1 MATSNTDNAAAALV
15 ALASSRP
22 ALLLDVD
29 GTLLDIARAPD
40 RVHVPDG
47 LRDTLRRLSAA
58 TGGACAFVS
67 GRPVAD
73 LDRIFAPL
81 ELPAVGAHGAQLRLP
96 GERVRSLA
104 PPLPDM
110 LRRDLAA
117 VGAQARALVE
127 DKGLSLALHFRDVPE
142 READLRRAAQAAIAA
157 CPDDQLVLLDGKA
170 MIEVKRSG
178 IDKGTG
184 VAALMAE
191 PPFRGRHPVFIGD
204 DVTDVAVF
212 EFLPRL
218 GGTGFSVGRDDP
230 HVAAIFGTPQDVRD
244 SLAELAARL

>member
-1 MATSNTDNAAAALV
+1 MARSH
-15 ALASSRP
+15 P

-29 GTLLDIARAPD
+29 GTLLDIASAPG

-47 LRDTLRRLSAA
+47 LCDTLRRISDA

-81 ELPAVGAHGAQLRLP
+81 TLSAVGAHGAELRMP
-96 GERVRSLA
+96 GEATRPLA
-104 PPLPDM
+104 AQLPEA
-110 LRRDLAA
+110 LRRQLAA
-117 VGAQARALVE
+117 AASDAGVIVE
-127 DKGLSLALHFRDVPE
+127 DKGYSLALHFRTTPE
-142 READLRRAAQAAIAA
+142 READLRHAAAAAIAA
-157 CPDDQLVLLDGKA
+157 SPDRDLVLLDGKA

-184 VAALMAE
+184 VAALMAL
-191 PPFRGRHPVFIGD
+191 PPFHGRHPVFIGD

-212 EFLPRL
+212 DILPAL
-218 GGTGFSVGRDDP
+218 GGTGFSVGRHDSN
-230 HVAAIFGTPQDVRD
+230 VAAIFRAPQDVRAA
-244 SLAELAARL
+244 LAELSIRL